1 MDYKIDLLGY
11 KLETA
16 KEKLREKNISFEV
29 IEIFPK
35 SKKEVT
41 GDLRVIQQKFGN
53 NKYILTVCKVQEF
66 EDKEYDQI
74 EIN

>member
-1 MDYKIDLLGY
+1 MDYKIDLLGL

-35 SKKEVT
+35 SKKEVI
-41 GDLRVIQQKFGN
+41 GGLRVIQQKFED
-53 NKYILTVCKVQEF
+53 NKYTLTVCKVQEF